1 MYDDSNVG
9 KFIVFKITDYLLA
22 LPISDVLKVVNCPS
36 VANKGLT
43 TMGVVQLGQHMIK
56 VLDLHL
62 PQLGAGDLT
71 ELTGHQSFLVITRD
85 RQGELCGILV
95 DEPPNLLELPLEMMR
110 SLPTSN
116 HHSQPLFEMVSHVAV
131 VSQGEVKTTI
141 FLLDVQ
147 RLSNTTINDSYPLA
161 LKPSAVT

>member
-1 MYDDSNVG
+1 MHDDSNVG

-22 LPISDVLKVVNCPS
+22 LPISDVLKVVNSPS
-36 VANKGLT
+36 INSKGLT

-62 PQLGAGDLT
+62 PQLGASDLT
-71 ELTGHQSFLVITRD
+71 ELTRNQSFLVITRD

-110 SLPTSN
+110 SLPKSER
-116 HHSQPLFEMVSHVAV
+116 HSQPLFEMVSHAAV
-131 VSQGEVKTTI
+131 VSQDEVTTTI
-141 FLLDVQ
+141 FLLDMK
-147 RLSNTTINDSYPLA
+147 RLSNTARNDSPPLA
-161 LKPSAVT
+161 LKASGVM

>member
-1 MYDDSNVG
+1 
-9 KFIVFKITDYLLA
+9 
-22 LPISDVLKVVNCPS
+22 
-36 VANKGLT
+36 
-43 TMGVVQLGQHMIK
+43 MGVVQLGQHMIK

-71 ELTGHQSFLVITRD
+71 ELMGHQSFLVITRD

-95 DEPPNLLELPLEMMR
+95 DEPPNLLELPLEMMQ

-141 FLLDVQ
+141 FLLDTK
-147 RLSNTTINDSYPLA
+147 RLSNTAINDSYPLS
-161 LKPSAVT
+161 LKPSRGI